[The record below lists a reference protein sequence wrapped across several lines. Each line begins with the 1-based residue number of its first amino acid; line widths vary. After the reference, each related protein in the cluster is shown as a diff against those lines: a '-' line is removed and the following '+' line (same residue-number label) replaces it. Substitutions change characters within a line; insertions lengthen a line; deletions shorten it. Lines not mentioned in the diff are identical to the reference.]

1 MGIPVLVNFLK
12 HIICDVLLYSTVII
26 EVCVMFRCCNSIEY
40 CSTIVFPVSLYV
52 INIYFSR
59 DTEVYSGFIQRSKME
74 LFANIR
80 NGLKPLAIFLNSSI
94 LDACLASKYPSEV
107 CFF

>member
-12 HIICDVLLYSTVII
+12 HIVCDVLLYSTAII

-52 INIYFSR
+52 IKHLLLKRYRGIFRIHSKIEDGLFS
-59 DTEVYSGFIQRSKME
+59 
-74 LFANIR
+74 NIR
-80 NGLKPLAIFLNSSI
+80 NGLKPLAVFLNSSI